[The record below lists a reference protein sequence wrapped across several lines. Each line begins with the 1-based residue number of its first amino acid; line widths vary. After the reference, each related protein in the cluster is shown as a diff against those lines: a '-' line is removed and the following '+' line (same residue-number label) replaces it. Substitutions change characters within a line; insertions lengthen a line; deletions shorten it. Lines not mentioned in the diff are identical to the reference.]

1 MVIFMKYGVV
11 EKKVDKQGR
20 IVLPK
25 EWRKKVLKD
34 HKVVMVMEENEI
46 ILIPREKRK
55 LSSYFQKAKKSE
67 LKPDPFANYEK
78 ALEEASLG

>member
-1 MVIFMKYGVV
+1 MVIFMKYGII

-34 HKVVMVMEENEI
+34 HKVVMVMEESQ
-46 ILIPREKRK
+46 LPPP
-55 LSSYFQKAKKSE
+55 KS
-67 LKPDPFANYEK
+67 
-78 ALEEASLG
+78 